1 MFSVLLL
8 IIYLAFISLGL
19 PDSLLGSAWPSMYQ
33 GLDVPLSYAGI
44 ISMIISGGTIISSLQ
59 SDRLTR
65 KLGTGKVTMISVAM
79 TAAALFGFSVS
90 NSFPMLCLWAIPYG
104 LGAGSVDASIN
115 NYVAIH
121 YSSRHMNWL
130 HCMWGV
136 GAAAGPY
143 AMAYALNH
151 STWQSGYRTIAVLQI
166 GLTVILFLSLPLW
179 KGRKVSQNEEN
190 ANGRPLSFTEVLKIR
205 GAKELMITFFCYC
218 ALEQTTGL
226 WAASYLVLH
235 KGIDEKTAAGYASLF
250 YIGITVGRAISGF
263 ISNRLGDKRMTRLG
277 QGIVFLGICAVI
289 FPFVPQAG
297 ALVGLVLI
305 GIGCAPIYPALLHAT
320 PVHFGE
326 ERSQAVMGMQM
337 ASAYIGT
344 CFMPPIFGMLAAGFG
359 IRLYPLYLVVI
370 LALMIVMNEV
380 AERKTKEF
388 LNH

>member
-1 MFSVLLL
+1 ML